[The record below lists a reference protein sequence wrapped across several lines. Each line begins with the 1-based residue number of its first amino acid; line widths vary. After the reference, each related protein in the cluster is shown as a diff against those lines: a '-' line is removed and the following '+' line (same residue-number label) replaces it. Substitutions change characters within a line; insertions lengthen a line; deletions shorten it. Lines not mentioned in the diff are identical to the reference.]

1 MTGPTPTHDEATQPS
16 DGQPAPDPRGPPGI
30 DIAAG
35 IGPGVSGW
43 WLRIIHAAVC
53 LGTVLL
59 ALQADAGTGVLTVIG
74 FLLALLAVA
83 TVLAPHSVA
92 GTLLI
97 LGAMAAHLLG
107 QHQSISVLTGV
118 LAALLLAV
126 HQLSGICA
134 AVPPRSIVHPDA
146 LRPAL
151 LRFVLCAGVVLIV
164 VLIATVV

>member
-1 MTGPTPTHDEATQPS
+1 MTGPTPAQDGGSQPT
-16 DGQPAPDPRGPPGI
+16 DGQPAPGPEGPPAI

-43 WLRIIHAAVC
+43 WLRILHAAVC

-59 ALQADAGTGVLTVIG
+59 ALQSDGGTGVLTVIG
-74 FLLALLAVA
+74 FLLVFLAGA
-83 TVLAPHSVA
+83 TVLAPHSIA

-97 LGAMAAHLLG
+97 LAAMAAHLLG
-107 QHQSISVLTGV
+107 QQQSISVPTAV

-134 AVPPRSIVHPDA
+134 AVPPRSIVHPGA

-151 LRFVLCAGVVLIV
+151 LRFVLCAGVVLIG
-164 VLIATVV
+164 VLIATLV